1 MFKSNLLVSILLS
14 SGIVFSQDAGF
25 DKNKKELTATRIDSD
40 IKIDGDLNEEAWS
53 NAEIATDFIQFQFK
67 NNLPSAYRTEVKVL
81 YDNTAVYFG
90 AVLYDPSP
98 DSIIAELARRDEF
111 GNGDFF
117 GIVIDTYA
125 DGLNGFEFIMMAS
138 GVQNDAKMIDGGN
151 EDFAW
156 DAVWQS
162 ETHITNQGWV
172 TEIRI
177 PYSAIRF
184 PKKDIQDWGI
194 QFFRDVKHN
203 RDKSSWSYVNPEESG
218 WLQQAGALKGIE
230 NIEAPVRLSVSPYV
244 SAYYDVYNDKPIDV
258 TSTGTSLNY
267 GADLKYGI
275 SDAFTLDMTLIPDF
289 GQVQSDNQIL
299 NLTPFE
305 VYYNENRQFFTEGVE
320 LFTKGDIFYTRR
332 IGGRPIGFNDVYNNL
347 NEGDEVIANPQNA
360 RLLNAFKISG
370 RTTNNTGIGILNAIE
385 TETYA
390 TIQDAEGNTEK
401 VLTSPLTNRS
411 VIVFDQSLKNNSDV
425 YFSNTNVIRNGSY
438 YDANVS
444 AAGLDLRNEKN
455 SIRLRANGA
464 LSQKFFNA
472 DSTALGE
479 AFFIELGKIS
489 GNFNYGANVD
499 YTGDT
504 YEPNDMGFS
513 QINNIVN
520 YNVHADYSIYEPFWI
535 FNNAGTYYSVDYSRI
550 INPDAF
556 QNFSF
561 YLEGW
566 GTFKNNMEAGIF
578 YYAEPITTYDYFEA
592 RSPGRYYTYPT
603 NNNVGGYFSSDYS
616 KKLAVSTNMN
626 YRWFDEEDRNRFNF
640 SLYPTYRINDKM
652 NFSIGA
658 YSENWKNDVGWVN
671 TTADSIIFG
680 RRDVR
685 TIEGSL
691 YASYTPN
698 TKMSFSINLRQY
710 WSYAAYNQFYNLEED
725 GSLGNTTYDTYNDDG
740 TTDDDINF
748 NAFNIDFSYTWY
760 FAPGSELS
768 VVWKNAIYQF
778 GSEIAPNYFENMDLV
793 FDSPQDNNFSIKI
806 LYYLDYLYLKK
817 KSN

>member
-1 MFKSNLLVSILLS
+1 MYKSNLLISLLLS
-14 SGIVFSQDAGF
+14 SGIVFSQQANF
-25 DKNKKELTATRIDSD
+25 DKNKKVLTAIRIDSD
-40 IKIDGDLNEEAWS
+40 IKIDADLNEEAWR

-67 NNLPSAYRTEVKVL
+67 NNLPSVYRTEVKVL

-90 AVLYDPSP
+90 AVMYDPSP
-98 DSIIAELARRDEF
+98 DSIITELARRDEF

-117 GIVIDTYA
+117 GIVIDTYD

-138 GVQNDAKMIDGGN
+138 GVQNDAKMIDGGF

-162 ETHITNQGWV
+162 ETQITDQGWV
-172 TEIRI
+172 AEIRI

-184 PKKDIQDWGI
+184 PKKDIQEWGI

-218 WLQQAGALKGIE
+218 WLKQAGELKGIE

-244 SAYYDVYNDKPIDV
+244 SAYYDIYNDKPADI
-258 TSTGTSLNY
+258 TSTGTSFNY

-320 LFTKGDIFYTRR
+320 LFSKGDIFYTRR
-332 IGGRPIGFNDVYNNL
+332 IGGRPIDFYTVYNNL

-390 TIQDAEGNTEK
+390 TIQNAEGATEK
-401 VLTSPLTNRS
+401 ILTSPLTNRS

-425 YFSNTNVIRNGSY
+425 YFSNTNVMRNGSY

-444 AAGLDLRNEKN
+444 AAGLDLRNQKN

-464 LSQKFFNA
+464 LSQKFFNT

-479 AFFIELGKIS
+479 AFFVNLGEIA
-489 GNFNYGANVD
+489 GNFNYGASVD
-499 YTGDT
+499 YRGDT
-504 YEPNDMGFS
+504 YEPNDMGFNR
-513 QINNIVN
+513 INNIVSYDLHAS
-520 YNVHADYSIYEPFWI
+520 YNIYDPFWI
-535 FNNAGTYYSVDYSRI
+535 FNNVGTYYSANYSRI

-556 QNFSF
+556 QNFSI
-561 YLEGW
+561 YAEGW
-566 GTFKNNMEAGIF
+566 GTFKNNMQAGIF
-578 YYAEPITTYDYFEA
+578 YYGEPVTTYDYFEP

-616 KKLAVSTNMN
+616 KKFAVNTNMD
-626 YRWFDEEDRNRFNF
+626 YRWFDEEERYRLNF
-640 SLYPTYRINDKM
+640 SVFPSYRINDKI
-652 NFSIGA
+652 NFTIGA
-658 YSENWKNDVGWVN
+658 YSENLNNDVGWVN
-671 TTADSIIFG
+671 TTEDSIIFG
-680 RRDVR
+680 RRDVK

-691 YASYTPN
+691 FASYTPN

-710 WSYAAYNQFYNLEED
+710 WSYASYNQFYNLEED
-725 GSLGNTTYDTYNDDG
+725 GSLGNTSYDSFKDDG

-748 NAFNIDFSYTWY
+748 NAFNIDFVYTWY
-760 FAPGSELS
+760 FAPGSELN
-768 VVWKNAIYQF
+768 VVWKNAIYQI

-793 FDSPQDNNFSIKI
+793 FNSPQDNNFSIKI

-817 KSN
+817 K